1 VFPVE
6 LKVRRRQK
14 QQSGGGWGRR
24 MEKHVKVTLRPI
36 TMDDALPFM
45 ETISRNR
52 AIFRDTI
59 PWLADTE
66 GWLVRS
72 YIAIW
77 DSDQQHKSGL
87 HLLVECNGRVEGVV
101 NLHTINWDRSIAHL
115 GYWLSSDAQGLGIAT
130 EAVRWVSAYA
140 LENLK
145 LDYLDIST
153 REDNPKSQRVAE
165 RAGYSL
171 EPGIIDF
178 EWVADD
184 DDDGNDHGEKAST
197 AENAPMNNNYL
208 NDQKHHHHHQR
219 QDGVPPPGS
228 SGRSSSSS
236 SSSSS
241 SRLSYKK
248 VPLTCYI
255 LRNDKQRRK
264 HSLRTARPDNFY
276 SELTDP
282 QSRINIL

>member
-1 VFPVE
+1 
-6 LKVRRRQK
+6 
-14 QQSGGGWGRR
+14 
-24 MEKHVKVTLRPI
+24 MEKHAKVTLRPI

-52 AIFRDTI
+52 MIFRDTI

-77 DSDQQHKSGL
+77 ASDQQHKSGL
-87 HLLVECNGRVEGVV
+87 HLLVECDGRVEGVV
-101 NLHTINWDRSIAHL
+101 NMHTIDWERSIAHL

-130 EAVRWVSAYA
+130 EAVRWVSSYA
-140 LENLK
+140 LESLK

-153 REDNPKSQRVAE
+153 RDDNTKSQRVAE
-165 RAGYSL
+165 RAGFSL
-171 EPGIIDF
+171 EPGITDF
-178 EWVADD
+178 EWVVDNSGS
-184 DDDGNDHGEKAST
+184 DGEGDSALEGQQQEEEEGGQLRYHSHNEHREKT
-197 AENAPMNNNYL
+197 HN
-208 NDQKHHHHHQR
+208 HHLHAG
-219 QDGVPPPGS
+219 DLVSSPGLGS
-228 SGRSSSSS
+228 FR
-236 SSSSS
+236 
-241 SRLSYKK
+241 K

-255 LRNDKQRRK
+255 MRNEKKQRR

-282 QSRINIL
+282 QNRINISL